1 MVDSKQECYFPT
13 LSLEPSEEGLTD
25 QWYVK
30 PNPKMIS
37 FLKKRHAS
45 HPTFPSPLRPEELQD
60 TPQNCTHGESRV
72 PVWQSSLGI
81 TWKIF
86 LRFSKNSNSEWTW
99 DLNLL
104 TALNSNWIWLLNSI
118 QNRNLSGYSFPET
131 VQLRFQWIS
140 WFLPSL
146 RTAGEEMPG
155 SAGTSAGSRT
165 SNQGPTKLSKPLPQ
179 LTAPTKGPCPK
190 CHRLSQVR
198 CIRSRL
204 TSVWPGTAVG

>member
-1 MVDSKQECYFPT
+1 MLFPNIIIRAFRRR
-13 LSLEPSEEGLTD
+13 TD
-25 QWYVK
+25 WSVICQTK
-30 PNPKMIS
+30 S
-37 FLKKRHAS
+37 
-45 HPTFPSPLRPEELQD
+45 
-60 TPQNCTHGESRV
+60 QND
-72 PVWQSSLGI
+72 
-81 TWKIF
+81 K
-86 LRFSKNSNSEWTW
+86 FSKEKTCFTPYLSFTTQTRRTPRHTSELYTW
-99 DLNLL
+99 RKQGPCVTELIRHHMENIPQVLKEQQLRMDLGLKSINC
-104 TALNSNWIWLLNSI
+104 SERNWIWLLNSI

-198 CIRSRL
+198 CIRSQL